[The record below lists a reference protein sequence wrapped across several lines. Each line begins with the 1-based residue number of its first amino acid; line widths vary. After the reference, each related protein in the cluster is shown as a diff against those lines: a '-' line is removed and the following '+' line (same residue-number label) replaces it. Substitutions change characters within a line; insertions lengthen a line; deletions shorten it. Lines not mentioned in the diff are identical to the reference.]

1 MSPLLRPQP
10 VTVTRTVE
18 QLISGQCSRDADG
31 VELKRL
37 LTQNLQARLSPFLMF
52 EAFAR
57 QTPEDCGAGL
67 TDHPHRGFELVSY
80 MIAGRLLHRQSGGQQ
95 RLLESGGVHWSCA
108 GRGAIHA
115 KLAQPQDGRMEG
127 FQLWINLPQRD
138 KMGAPWSRDFAGDEL
153 GHFALADGVAV
164 TVIAGQSHGVNGAVT
179 RLANEPLYL
188 DLHLPAGS
196 RLAQPLPAAHNA
208 FIYVYRGKVTVA
220 GREVQAQ
227 RMAILT
233 NSRSADGVTITATED
248 ARVLLLAG
256 QPLAEPIAQ
265 YRTFVMNT
273 QKEIYRALTDYRDGC
288 LCESASE
295 SASESANESANEPV
309 NEPVKKTPERALSHA
324 DG

>member
-1 MSPLLRPQP
+1 MTTPLCPQS

-18 QLISGQCSRDADG
+18 QLISGQCSRNADG
-31 VELKRL
+31 VKLKRL

-57 QTPEDCGAGL
+57 QTPEDCSADL
-67 TDHPHRGFELVSY
+67 TDHPHRGFEAVSY
-80 MIAGRLLHRQSGGQQ
+80 MISGRLLHRERGGHQ

-115 KLAQPQDGRMEG
+115 KVPQPQDGCMEG
-127 FQLWINLPQRD
+127 FQLWINLPRRD
-138 KMGAPWSRDFAGDEL
+138 KMGAPWSRDFTRAEL
-153 GHFALADGVAV
+153 GHFTLANGVAV
-164 TVIAGQSHGVNGAVT
+164 TVIAGQSHGVDGAVT
-179 RLANEPLYL
+179 RLASEPLYL

-196 RLAQPLPAAHNA
+196 RFAQPLPAAHNA
-208 FIYVYRGKVTVA
+208 FIYVYRGEVTIA
-220 GREVQAQ
+220 GKTVPGQ

-233 NSRSADGVTITATED
+233 NSRASDGLAIAATED
-248 ARVLLLAG
+248 ARILLCAG

-273 QKEIYRALTDYRDGC
+273 QKEVYRALTDFRDGC
-288 LCESASE
+288 LCESA
-295 SASESANESANEPV
+295 NESANDTAKNSANDSV
-309 NEPVKKTPERALSHA
+309 NKTPRRVASHA